1 MTPHPSTPFMRIL
14 FALLLALAAVP
25 ASAETFRAERVVLP
39 PALSKPALVGI
50 ELPLAIQGEGQ
61 LRIVTE
67 TGFAIP
73 FDTDVVSRDLMPKA
87 TIGSAPPAAD
97 TVPRTNVEMIR
108 GPGLFQ
114 PATAR
119 THVFRFTF
127 KEDVTPTQLQLEYSD
142 GRIDAMRVRG
152 AKQGAALKSLF
163 SGVAYGTNYVDLSGE
178 KVRTVEVEL
187 DVEGVFKL
195 DTVRLLDAP
204 KMIFFRAVPGKTY
217 RLLSGGTDAAAVR
230 FRGYW
235 DDVRDPSVLATLG
248 APSPVLEQD
257 DHDGI
262 DAAADNC
269 PDRWNRDQEDGDADG
284 TGDAC
289 DPCPT
294 VKNGEDA
301 DKNGMCDGLEDP
313 DKDGAA
319 TIRDNCPTVQNPY
332 QEDEDADG
340 IGNMCDDT
348 DSRFSADKPWLLWVG
363 IAAMVLVLM
372 GVAALALRKRE

>member
-1 MTPHPSTPFMRIL
+1 MRIL

-25 ASAETFRAERVVLP
+25 ASAETFRTERLVTP
-39 PALSKPALVGI
+39 PPLSKPTLVGI

-67 TGFAIP
+67 TGFAIA
-73 FDTDVVSRDLMPKA
+73 FDSDVVSRDLMPSA
-87 TIGSAPPAAD
+87 TIASAPPAAD
-97 TVPRTNVEMIR
+97 TLPRTNVQMIR
-108 GPGLFQ
+108 GPGSFQ

-119 THVFRFTF
+119 THTFRFTF
-127 KEDVTPTQLQLEYSD
+127 TEDVTPTQLQLEYA
-142 GRIDAMRVRG
+142 GGNIDAVRVRG

-163 SGVAYGTNYVDLSGE
+163 AGTAYGTSNVDLSGE
-178 KVRTVEVEL
+178 RVRTVEVEI
-187 DVEGVFKL
+187 DVEGVFTL
-195 DTVRLLDAP
+195 DTLRLLDAP

-217 RLLSGGTDAAAVR
+217 RLLSGGTDAASVR
-230 FRGYW
+230 FRGYR

-248 APSPVLEQD
+248 APSPVASQD

-262 DAAADNC
+262 AASADNC
-269 PDRWNRDQEDGDADG
+269 PDRWNRGQEDGDKDG

-294 VKNGEDA
+294 VRNGEDA

-319 TIRDNCPTVQNPY
+319 TIRDNCPTVHNPY

-340 IGNMCDDT
+340 VGNLCDDA
-348 DSRFSADKPWLLWVG
+348 DDRFSADKPWLLWTG
-363 IAAMVLVLM
+363 IAAMVLALT
-372 GVAALALRKRE
+372 GVAALALRKRD

>member
-1 MTPHPSTPFMRIL
+1 MRIL

-25 ASAETFRAERVVLP
+25 ASAETFRAERVILP
-39 PALSKPALVGI
+39 PALSKPSLVGI
-50 ELPLAIQGEGQ
+50 ELPLSIQGEGA

-73 FDTDVVSRDLMPKA
+73 FDSDVVSRDLMPRA
-87 TIGSAPPAAD
+87 TIASSPAAAD

-108 GPGLFQ
+108 GLGSFQ

-127 KEDVTPTQLQLEYSD
+127 PEDVTPTQLQLEYTD
-142 GRIDAMRVRG
+142 GRIDAVRVRG
-152 AKQGAALKSLF
+152 AKQGAALRSLF
-163 SGVAYGTNYVDLSGE
+163 SGASYSTNYVDLSGE
-178 KVRTVEVEL
+178 KVRTVEVEI

-204 KMIFFRAVPGKTY
+204 KMIFFRAVPARTY
-217 RLLSGGTDAAAVR
+217 RLLSGGTDAVTVR

-248 APSPVLEQD
+248 ASSPLLEQD

-262 DAAADNC
+262 ADSADNC
-269 PDRWNRDQEDGDADG
+269 PDRWNRAQEDGDKDG

-313 DKDGAA
+313 DKDGAV
-319 TIRDNCPTVQNPY
+319 TIRDNCPTVHNPY

-340 IGNMCDDT
+340 IGNMCDDA
-348 DSRFSADKPWLLWVG
+348 DDRFSADKPWLLWAG
-363 IAAMVLVLM
+363 IVAMVLALT
-372 GVAALALRKRE
+372 GVAALALRKKS

>member
-1 MTPHPSTPFMRIL
+1 MRIL

-50 ELPLAIQGEGQ
+50 ELPLSIQGEGQ

-87 TIGSAPPAAD
+87 TIASAPPAAD
-97 TVPRTNVEMIR
+97 TVPRTNAEMIR
-108 GPGLFQ
+108 GPGSFQ

-127 KEDVTPTQLQLEYSD
+127 PEDVTPMQLQLEYSD
-142 GRIDAMRVRG
+142 GRIDAVRVRG
-152 AKQGAALKSLF
+152 AKQGAALRSLF
-163 SGVAYGTNYVDLSGE
+163 SGVSYSTNYVDLSGE
-178 KVRTVEVEL
+178 KVRTVEVEI

-204 KMIFFRAVPGKTY
+204 KMIFFRAVPAKTY
-217 RLLSGGTDAAAVR
+217 RLLSGGTDAVTVR

-248 APSPVLEQD
+248 ASSPLLEQD

-262 DAAADNC
+262 APSADNC
-269 PDRWNRDQEDGDADG
+269 PDHWNRGQEDGDKDG
-284 TGDAC
+284 LGDAC

-301 DKNGMCDGLEDP
+301 DENGQCDGLEDP

-319 TIRDNCPTVQNPY
+319 TIRDNCPTVPNPY

-340 IGNMCDDT
+340 VGNMCDDA
-348 DSRFSADKPWLLWVG
+348 DDRFSADKPWLLWAG
-363 IAAMVLVLM
+363 IVAMVLALT
-372 GVAALALRKRE
+372 GVAALALRKKS